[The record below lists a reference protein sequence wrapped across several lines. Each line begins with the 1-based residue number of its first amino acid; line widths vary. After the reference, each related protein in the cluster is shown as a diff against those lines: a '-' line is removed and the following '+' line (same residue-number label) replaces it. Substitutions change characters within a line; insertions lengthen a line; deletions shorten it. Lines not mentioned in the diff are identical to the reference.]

1 MGICTL
7 PKWGGEN
14 LTGSVRFEFFFP
26 VGERIYLG
34 AMDEF
39 RKEYI
44 YIYIYIAVVIKW
56 LTKRGLQK
64 LGSIFEAFYEK

>member
-1 MGICTL
+1 MGNLTSKAWAFVLCL
-7 PKWGGEN
+7 RWGGEN
-14 LTGSVRFEFFFP
+14 LTGSVRFEFFC
-26 VGERIYLG
+26 
-34 AMDEF
+34 
-39 RKEYI
+39 YI